1 MLNVWCVAV
10 VSYCQKLRN
19 TVLLLRNDTSNGQS
33 LDALSIH
40 LISYALLISRYTAST
55 VYVVC
60 C

>member
-1 MLNVWCVAV
+1 MLNVWRVAV

-19 TVLLLRNDTSNGQS
+19 AVLLLRNDTSNGQS

-40 LISYALLISRYTAST
+40 LISYALLISRYTASI